1 MTTALG
7 NHLVVCWCTA
17 KLHRVELNA
26 PPDTIGHFGEMVLT
40 SEFKTDE
47 AVIRNCTDPYNMGD
61 GGQQIRNLRER
72 ERERVG
78 EDGTRKRRRGG
89 RGERRGRSNTP
100 IPAITS
106 VC

>member
-72 ERERVG
+72 EREREREG
-78 EDGTRKRRRGG
+78 GRRRDQEKEARRE
-89 RGERRGRSNTP
+89 RGKEGE
-100 IPAITS
+100 
-106 VC
+106 V